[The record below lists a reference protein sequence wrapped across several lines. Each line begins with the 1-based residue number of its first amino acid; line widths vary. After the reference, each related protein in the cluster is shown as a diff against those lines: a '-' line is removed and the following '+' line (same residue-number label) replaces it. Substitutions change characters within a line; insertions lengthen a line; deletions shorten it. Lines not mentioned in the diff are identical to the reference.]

1 MSIFN
6 MTTEQEFFRK
16 FDMQVQPSHRKLR
29 RIPNMYQHTN
39 AWNYS
44 VNDSA
49 MYQHSFPI
57 EEVDCVDILMPRDR
71 LQDIIAYIT
80 DFEDQIKEHRTDR
93 QLMARYEQDRS
104 VRLNNPAVEKAYQRY
119 VTLLELARK

>member
-1 MSIFN
+1 

-16 FDMQVQPSHRKLR
+16 FDMQVQPSRRKLR

-49 MYQHSFPI
+49 MYQCSFPI
-57 EEVDCVDILMPRDR
+57 EEVDCVDILMPQDR
-71 LQDIIAYIT
+71 LQDIISYIT

-104 VRLNNPAVEKAYQRY
+104 VRLNNPAVEKAYQKY
-119 VTLLELARK
+119 VMLLELARK

>member
-1 MSIFN
+1 

-104 VRLNNPAVEKAYQRY
+104 VRLNNSAVEKAYQKY
-119 VTLLELARK
+119 VMLLELARK

>member
-57 EEVDCVDILMPRDR
+57 EEVDCVDILIPRDR

-104 VRLNNPAVEKAYQRY
+104 VRLNNSAVEKAYQKY
-119 VTLLELARK
+119 VMLLELARK